1 MAEAIG
7 VAASIATFVEISIKV
22 ASLCMDYAKK
32 VKNADD
38 DIRRLRTKIEGIAT
52 LAEDIQEQIKN
63 SVQKRLD
70 PSTRRKF
77 MSSIGLRLK
86 WSFESKDVDKII
98 LDLEK
103 CKTDISLALQLDT
116 TEVKTGVRTLHSN
129 YHLAFTKVTDII
141 SYVRKAIDEEPE
153 IAAKTLEKQFDF
165 LIFQPLT
172 NLDQGLSNSV
182 PMLVLLIDALDECEG
197 VRDIKTIL
205 RLLAKER
212 KGCLVPGPGR
222 LDNQRN
228 PTSNLPR
235 CSSVLI
241 FSPQKSSVRVTFQS
255 CISKWIRRLPE
266 TPESWDA
273 ELQKLEIHR
282 GLNAK
287 VIFGR
292 EASISVRERKI
303 ISLAYNCTTT
313 GEQLRTLDP
322 WSPSTKPALKL

>member
-7 VAASIATFVEISIKV
+7 VAASIAKFVEISIKV

-38 DIRRLRTKIEGIAT
+38 DIRRLRTKMEGIAT

-86 WSFESKDVDKII
+86 WPFESNDVDKII

-116 TEVKTGVRTLHSN
+116 T
-129 YHLAFTKVTDII
+129 
-141 SYVRKAIDEEPE
+141 KAIDEEPE

>member
-116 TEVKTGVRTLHSN
+116 TGV
-129 YHLAFTKVTDII
+129 
-141 SYVRKAIDEEPE
+141 
-153 IAAKTLEKQFDF
+153 
-165 LIFQPLT
+165 
-172 NLDQGLSNSV
+172 
-182 PMLVLLIDALDECEG
+182 ALD
-197 VRDIKTIL
+197 I
-205 RLLAKER
+205 R
-212 KGCLVPGPGR
+212 KHIYRPR
-222 LDNQRN
+222 KDTFR
-228 PTSNLPR
+228 SR
-235 CSSVLI
+235 CSV
-241 FSPQKSSVRVTFQS
+241 
-255 CISKWIRRLPE
+255 
-266 TPESWDA
+266 
-273 ELQKLEIHR
+273 
-282 GLNAK
+282 
-287 VIFGR
+287 
-292 EASISVRERKI
+292 
-303 ISLAYNCTTT
+303 
-313 GEQLRTLDP
+313 
-322 WSPSTKPALKL
+322 